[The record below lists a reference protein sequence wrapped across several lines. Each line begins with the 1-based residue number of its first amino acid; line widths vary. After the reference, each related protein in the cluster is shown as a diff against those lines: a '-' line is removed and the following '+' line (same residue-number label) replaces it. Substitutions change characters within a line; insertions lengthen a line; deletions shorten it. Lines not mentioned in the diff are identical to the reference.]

1 MEATERFLF
10 DLQGYIVVED
20 ALPADLLAE
29 LSAIADQKIAQ
40 DTTPDMT
47 AMVPPCRP
55 CCWPP
60 CGA

>member
-47 AMVPPCRP
+47 TMVPP
-55 CCWPP
+55 
-60 CGA
+60 